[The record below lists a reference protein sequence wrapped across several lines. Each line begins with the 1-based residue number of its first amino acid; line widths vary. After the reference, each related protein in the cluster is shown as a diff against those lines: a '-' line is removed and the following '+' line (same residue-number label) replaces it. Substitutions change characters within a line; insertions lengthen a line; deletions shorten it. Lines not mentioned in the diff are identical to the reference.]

1 MRKACYRLMFAR
13 FDSVRV
19 LTGAKKSRK
28 LLTNVSEATRPTS
41 SRVKKSIFDILW
53 SRFGVEGKSVLDLF
67 AGTGALGIEALS
79 RGASEACFVDRSKDA
94 VKVIKINLSRLGMDP
109 RSYKVVNS
117 DYKSF
122 LTNYR
127 GARFDIAFLDP
138 PYAFSDWDE
147 LLLMVPAAIM
157 VCEAGNP
164 IQPPLGLKKL
174 LERKYGTTV
183 VTLILGSDSG
193 S

>member
-1 MRKACYRLMFAR
+1 
-13 FDSVRV
+13 VR
-19 LTGAKKSRK
+19 
-28 LLTNVSEATRPTS
+28 
-41 SRVKKSIFDILW
+41 KSIFDILW
-53 SRFGVEGKSVLDLF
+53 SRFGIEGKSVLDLF

-79 RGASEACFVDRSKDA
+79 RGAREAYFVDSSREA
-94 VKVIKINLSRLGMDP
+94 VKVIKSNLFRLGIEP
-109 RSYKVVNS
+109 HSYRVVNS

-122 LTNYR
+122 LTAYR
-127 GARFDIAFLDP
+127 GERFDIAFLDP

-147 LLLMVPAAIM
+147 LLLMVPATIM
-157 VCEAGNP
+157 VCETGNP
-164 IQPPLGLKKL
+164 IQPPLGLEKL